1 MSQIET
7 EIKKIYMPE
16 FNDDITINKD
26 LETFRYNKF
35 MNEEINEGA
44 EENDNEKTE
53 DDLSPQKYDSYS
65 KEELNKIYINQMDYF
80 ANLMILI
87 LKKIIINKKLIN
99 F

>member
-16 FNDDITINKD
+16 FNNDIKINKD

-53 DDLSPQKYDSYS
+53 DDLSPQKYDSYA

-80 ANLMILI
+80 ANLHSSR
-87 LKKIIINKKLIN
+87 K
-99 F
+99 

>member
-53 DDLSPQKYDSYS
+53 DDLSPQKYDSYA

-87 LKKIIINKKLIN
+87 FKIIISKKLIN

>member
-1 MSQIET
+1 
-7 EIKKIYMPE
+7 MPE

-53 DDLSPQKYDSYS
+53 DDLSPQKYDSYE

-80 ANLMILI
+80 ANKFLNNFL
-87 LKKIIINKKLIN
+87 LKKKQNELNKKK
-99 F
+99 

>member
-53 DDLSPQKYDSYS
+53 DDLSPQKYDSDS

-80 ANLMILI
+80 TNLLILI
-87 LKKIIINKKLIN
+87 SKIIISKKLIN